1 MRNKFSRVVAVLL
14 ALFLV
19 FGNFGAATAYAADNA
34 TGEKVLTVT
43 PDMTGEN
50 GILTVSGTWDRIIV
64 PKEIDASTIRF
75 KEVKAG
81 SVEIESGLSGK
92 IELVSGSI
100 GALTV
105 LPAKLTTMTVTDVI
119 NMIKETN
126 DTQAA
131 MDLYFETRNKNDAYL
146 SKRPTIVAKN
156 DMEISDVTLSGNVK
170 LNLGNGKV
178 DNVKVDAD
186 GSQNVLD
193 VTISNFNGNVTVK
206 QTGNEDGNYSLSRI
220 KFKNSAIDTLVM
232 DGDGKGNVVLEGQ
245 KTNVGEVQVENSS
258 SVSLNL
264 PTETVTVSETATNV
278 DLTVLNKVDEMKVS
292 AAETKVE
299 VGNCGTV
306 TNATVDGENVTV
318 SGNGVLT
325 DVEITGENVAVSTP
339 NTKVEG
345 ENAYV
350 PPVVVPN
357 KPSGGAAPGERDLG
371 GLELVMVGWNESY
384 DGSPESEALQAYRE
398 EMMQKHN
405 FTVKYVQTSDLIVD
419 CYDIGPA
426 LETAYALGSPI
437 GHVFLMDCWSGS
449 NSPLRDR
456 AHLFYNLA
464 TLSELDFTEDK
475 WNSTVTDLMTFK
487 NGIYGMAINNDMDAP
502 IPTAELYGVVYNKRL
517 FEAAGLDPELPYTL
531 QANGEWTW
539 SKFKELCE
547 QLTMDINEDGVTDI
561 YAMCNDPDYLIS
573 QLVVSAGGQF
583 IDVKNGRFVNTLA
596 SDEVLSALTYV
607 NELYDAGYDNYGY
620 DENYNW
626 IDPNVVFQAGA
637 AAMQFA
643 SSSITYQLPG
653 MEDSIGF
660 VCCPKPDGAS
670 SYQIKAEPS
679 CVAVIPAFY
688 DAKTASDIAFAYNL
702 WTNPAPESE
711 ENEDAWKSLYWDWN
725 IDNKAIEET
734 FSLYYEKDLGIAP
747 YSLLSDAWAGGTC
760 SDFWYALDEGRTPS
774 EILQMSHLLE
784 EYDGYVTALNTAS
797 APRVTVNPTPYTL
810 PYTLRLNSDGTLTV
824 TGCTNRDIT
833 EVVIPS
839 KINGKTVTAIGESAF
854 SDFYSLTSVTL
865 PNTLRSIG
873 DDAFSWCTM
882 LDNVVVPEGVT
893 SIGLGAF
900 NNCSSLET
908 ITLPNT
914 LKDIGNFAFGYCQ
927 MLDKVVIPEGVS
939 SIKWQ
944 TFMGCYSLKN
954 ITIPKS
960 ATSIEG
966 MSFYGCSML
975 ESLVIPEGVLTI
987 EDIPFE
993 GCYALK
999 DITIPS
1005 SATSISDEAF
1015 RDCSSDLILTVAE
1028 NSYAE
1033 QYAREH
1039 NYNVKYSTPVR
1050 DLGGMN
1056 IVIGDWQ
1063 STNWTD
1069 EMPYSEEM
1077 EALQT
1082 YRNAI
1087 MKKYN
1092 FTITQKEVS
1101 IYGDISED
1109 FRTAVESGTPEA
1121 QVYLLHSGALAG
1133 NMDLFY
1139 DLSTLSELN
1148 FDEEKWYDTITEFMS
1163 YGGGIYGMLPTTG
1176 INAWQNYG
1184 NYTSVYG
1191 VVFNKQLLIDAG
1203 IDPDLPY
1210 DLQAS
1215 GQWTW
1220 SAFEELCAKLTRDTD
1235 GDGTTDVYASAY
1247 STADYLQQLIFSTGE
1262 QLIEVDANGNFVN
1275 NTDSE
1280 KIKDALEYAVALY
1293 NAGYIRPQ
1301 GEDENWD
1308 YFNSAFLNKQVAML
1322 FTGAY
1327 APAQGAFADME
1338 DELGFVCCPKPDY
1351 ADSYQFMVS
1360 PTVAVIPACYDA
1372 ETAADIAFAYSLW
1385 ANPAPGY
1392 EEETY
1397 ENSNLDDRAI
1407 NETFALYENSVGT
1420 VAYTYLLDELGYV
1433 GMDLYYLFPFDIL
1446 TLDECLDT
1454 LNSKYDELVADANN

>member
-14 ALFLV
+14 ALFLA

-292 AAETKVE
+292 AAETRVE

-339 NTKVEG
+339 GTKVEG

-350 PPVVVPN
+350 PPVITT

-371 GLELVMVGWNESY
+371 GLELVIVDSWSDHY
-384 DGSPESEALQAYRE
+384 TPDSPEYDAQQAYRQ

-405 FTVKYVQTSDLIVD
+405 FTVRYVQKGEY
-419 CYDIGPA
+419 YDIGKI
-426 LETAYALGSPI
+426 LETSFALGSPI
-437 GHVFLMDCWSGS
+437 GHVFILDSLVAS
-449 NSPLRDR
+449 ASALRDR

-464 TLSELDFTEDK
+464 TLSELDFSEDK
-475 WNSTVTDLMTFK
+475 WDTTVKDLMTFK
-487 NGIYGMAINNDMDAP
+487 NGIYGMAVNNDTDVP
-502 IPTAELYGVVYNKRL
+502 HSTELYGIMYNKRL

-539 SKFKELCE
+539 SKFKEICE
-547 QLTMDINEDGVTDI
+547 QLTMDINKDGATDV
-561 YAMCNDPDYLIS
+561 YAMCSSPDEMMS
-573 QLVVSAGGQF
+573 QLIYSAGGQL
-583 IDVKNGRFVNTLA
+583 IDVQNRRFVNTLA
-596 SDEVLSALTYV
+596 SEEVLSALTYV
-607 NELYDAGYDNYGY
+607 NELYDAGYDCYGM
-620 DENYNW
+620 DEDYNW
-626 IDPNVVFQAGA
+626 VDPNVVFQAEV

-643 SSSITYQLPG
+643 PATVATFGNFEEIQEY
-653 MEDSIGF
+653 IGF
-660 VCCPKPDGAS
+660 VCCPKPDDAATYQVKVDP
-670 SYQIKAEPS
+670 SY
-679 CVAVIPAFY
+679 VAIIPAFY

-702 WTNPAPESE
+702 WTNPAPENAE
-711 ENEDAWKSLYWDWN
+711 IEDAWKSTYQYWQLDE
-725 IDNKAIEET
+725 KAKEET
-734 FSLYYEKDLGIAP
+734 FSLHFEENLGVAP
-747 YSLLSDAWAGGTC
+747 YSLLSDARVSGTC
-760 SDFWYALDEGRTPS
+760 YDFWYALDEGMTPS
-774 EILQMSHLLE
+774 EILQKSHLLE

-797 APRVTVNPTPYTL
+797 VPRVTINTTPYTL

-824 TGCTNRDIT
+824 TGCTNQDIA

-873 DDAFSWCTM
+873 DDAFSWCSM

-893 SIGLGAF
+893 SIGMSAF
-900 NNCSSLET
+900 YSCSSLEK
-908 ITLPNT
+908 ITLPNS
-914 LKDIGNFAFGYCQ
+914 LKTIGQNAFLGCS
-927 MLDKVVIPEGVS
+927 MLDNVVIPEGVTTLD
-939 SIKWQ
+939 WNVFGFC
-944 TFMGCYSLKN
+944 TSLKN
-954 ITIPKS
+954 ITIPS
-960 ATSIEG
+960 SVTFINNNAFTG
-966 MSFYGCSML
+966 YLGD
-975 ESLVIPEGVLTI
+975 LT
-987 EDIPFE
+987 F
-993 GCYALK
+993 
-999 DITIPS
+999 
-1005 SATSISDEAF
+1005 
-1015 RDCSSDLILTVAE
+1015 TVEE

-1033 QYAREH
+1033 LFAIQ
-1039 NYNVKYSTPVR
+1039 NDINVKYSSSTPVR

-1056 IVIGDWQ
+1056 IVIGDWY
-1063 STNWTD
+1063 SNNWAD
-1069 EMPYSEEM
+1069 DWPYSEEM

-1082 YRNAI
+1082 YRNAM

-1092 FTITQKEVS
+1092 FTITQKAVS
-1101 IYGDISED
+1101 DWGGIREAFNS
-1109 FRTAVESGTPEA
+1109 AVESGTPEA
-1121 QVYLLHSGALAG
+1121 QVYFLHNEALLG
-1133 NMDLFY
+1133 NTDLFY

-1148 FDEEKWYDTITEFMS
+1148 FDEDKWYDTITEFMS
-1163 YGGGIYGMLPTTG
+1163 YGGGIYGMLPTTD
-1176 INAWQNYG
+1176 IDSWQKTDNY
-1184 NYTSVYG
+1184 SSAYG
-1191 VVFNKQLLIDAG
+1191 VVFNKRLLGEAG

-1235 GDGTTDVYASAY
+1235 EDGTTDVYASAY
-1247 STADYLQQLIFSTGE
+1247 SSTDYLKQLIFSTGE

-1301 GEDENWD
+1301 GEDEYWD
-1308 YFNSAFLNKQVAML
+1308 YFISAFRDSQVAML

-1327 APAQGAFADME
+1327 TADANGGYFSEME
-1338 DELGFVCCPKPDY
+1338 DELGFVCCPKPDD

-1360 PTVAVIPACYDA
+1360 TPIAVIPACYDA
-1372 ETAADIAFAYSLW
+1372 ETAADIAFAYNLW
-1385 ANPAPGY
+1385 VNPAPGY
-1392 EEETY
+1392 EKDTY
-1397 ENSNLDDRAI
+1397 QKSTFDERAI
-1407 NETFALYENSVGT
+1407 NETFALYESSLGVVDYTTLLIGSSSVGQ
-1420 VAYTYLLDELGYV
+1420 
-1433 GMDLYYLFPFDIL
+1433 DLYYLFPFDNL

-1454 LNSKYDELVADANN
+1454 INAKWDDIIADANN